1 MERAAAAVPSAAL
14 DGSEPLEAERAAG
27 LLKSLLEGVRMT
39 QGTLMAVFKKHGVE
53 QYDPAGEAF
62 DPNMHSA
69 MFEVPDA
76 SKEAGRVAI
85 VTKVCVGLCA
95 GVGVGVGGAFAQ
107 IFVSIY
113 SHKSHENTTTQRNQH
128 QNSAATR
135 CMTACCAR
143 PRWACTARRD

>member
-1 MERAAAAVPSAAL
+1 LERAAAAVPSAAL

-76 SKEAGRVAI
+76 SKEAGRVAV
-85 VTKVCVGLCA
+85 VTKVCVGLC
-95 GVGVGVGGAFAQ
+95 VLVLVVLLLKFLS
-107 IFVSIY
+107 SIY
-113 SHKSHENTTTQRNQH
+113 SHKPHQNTTTKMTQPTPKQRGYKMH
-128 QNSAATR
+128 DRVLRAAEVGVYR
-135 CMTACCAR
+135 A
-143 PRWACTARRD
+143 P